1 MPGKATKKKTA
12 AVRKALVERLK
23 AVQRKPKI
31 TSHECSACAVRTDK
45 WFARCPSCGRFQ
57 TCFAWINDPRRKA
70 LERPRAANPWNEED
84 PALAGQGG
92 GMQPTGYGGAG
103 GYMGTGG
110 FGDPS
115 PHRADP
121 GADDEDTEEE
131 DDDDD
136 VVETRQGHRMVLP
149 KARQLSRVAPTV
161 IEHVPSGYEP
171 FDEVTAGGAVSGTV
185 SGWTAFPGVG
195 KSTFL
200 LEALAGYAA
209 TGAKCVYASVEEPEG
224 DISARA
230 KRLSLYET
238 YKGCSK
244 NLIIIAAET
253 NDPDVEVSDAD
264 VARAMQQKEALSDI
278 RAVIAAADKKGAEY
292 LVVDSAAPMHSKD
305 VLAPTGKVGGKNRQL
320 AHVVKT
326 CYARA
331 HRQHEYRGAS
341 KMTIF
346 VILHST
352 KNGDSNVPQEFVH
365 DLDATFVG
373 EHLVVKQTEKHPPEI
388 VAATDQKK
396 PSGMIWF
403 RSHGKNRGGD
413 ITLRTI
419 CHMTAR
425 GLARVGNEEEAI
437 AYYRELRLLQR
448 TSGKLSAPPRD
459 AFTNATAPATKTK
472 RSEQARSSGR
482 SGDPSAARS
491 EETRAKTPPIE
502 TYALEGEGET
512 PKKKRRKKTERARS
526 ESPSA
531 GSQGSRT
538 RPGGRETR
546 AKLGE
551 NSTRS
556 RKTTPQKRGVALQRK
571 RARA

>member
-1 MPGKATKKKTA
+1 MPGKATKKT
-12 AVRKALVERLK
+12 RKATPPKVLVVK
-23 AVQRKPKI
+23 KPKI
-31 TSHECSACAVRTDK
+31 TSHECSACAVRTVR
-45 WFARCPSCGRFQ
+45 WFARCPSCGKFR
-57 TCFAWINDPRRKA
+57 TCFAWLDPARKA
-70 LERPRAANPWNEED
+70 LERPRAQNPWNEED
-84 PALAGQGG
+84 PSLAGQGG
-92 GMQPTGYGGAG
+92 SMQPDGGGYGGGYG
-103 GYMGTGG
+103 GGSGG
-110 FGDPS
+110 FGTQPS
-115 PHRADP
+115 AAL
-121 GADDEDTEEE
+121 GAEDDDQDDDE
-131 DDDDD
+131 DDDD

-149 KARQLSRVAPTV
+149 RARQLSRVPATV

-209 TGAKCVYASVEEPEG
+209 AGAKCVYASVEEPEG

-230 KRLSLYET
+230 KRLGLYET

-253 NDPDVEVSDAD
+253 NDPDVEVSDED
-264 VARAMQQKEALSDI
+264 VARALQQKEALSDI

-292 LVVDSAAPMHSKD
+292 LVVDSAAPMSSKD
-305 VLAPTGKVGGKNRQL
+305 VLAPTGKIGGKNRQL

-352 KNGDSNVPQEFVH
+352 KSGDSNVPQEFVH
-365 DLDATFVG
+365 DLDSTFVG
-373 EHLVVKQTEKHPPEI
+373 EHLTVKRTEKNPPEI
-388 VAATDQKK
+388 VATPDQKK

-403 RSHGKNRGGD
+403 RSHGKNRGGA

-419 CHMTAR
+419 CHMTEK
-425 GLARVGNEEEAI
+425 GLARVGNEDEAI
-437 AYYRELRLLQR
+437 AYYYELRLLQR
-448 TSGKLSAPPRD
+448 TNGKLPKPPEEPTVV
-459 AFTNATAPATKTK
+459 AKKASKKGATKSATK
-472 RSEQARSSGR
+472 SAKSVTKKDARSIEQL
-482 SGDPSAARS
+482 PL
-491 EETRAKTPPIE
+491 E
-502 TYALEGEGET
+502 TYSLDGEEK
-512 PKKKRRKKTERARS
+512 PAKKTK
-526 ESPSA
+526 
-531 GSQGSRT
+531 T
-538 RPGGRETR
+538 
-546 AKLGE
+546 

-556 RKTTPQKRGVALQRK
+556 RKARPEKPKVALQKK
-571 RARA
+571 RTRA

>member
-1 MPGKATKKKTA
+1 MPGKATKKT
-12 AVRKALVERLK
+12 RKITPPKVLIVK
-23 AVQRKPKI
+23 KPKI
-31 TSHECSACAVRTDK
+31 TSHECSACAVRTVR
-45 WFARCPSCGRFQ
+45 WFARCPSCGKFR
-57 TCFAWINDPRRKA
+57 TCFAWLDPARKA
-70 LERPRAANPWNEED
+70 LERPRAQNPWNEED
-84 PALAGQGG
+84 PSLAGQGG
-92 GMQPTGYGGAG
+92 SMQPDGSGYGGGYG
-103 GYMGTGG
+103 GGGGG
-110 FGDPS
+110 FGDP
-115 PHRADP
+115 RAEPEEDQGIRAEL
-121 GADDEDTEEE
+121 GA

-149 KARQLSRVAPTV
+149 RARQLSRVPATV

-209 TGAKCVYASVEEPEG
+209 AGAKCVYASVEEPEG

-230 KRLSLYET
+230 KRLGLYET

-253 NDPDVEVSDAD
+253 NDPDVEVSDED
-264 VARAMQQKEALSDI
+264 VARALQQKEALSDI

-292 LVVDSAAPMHSKD
+292 LVVDSAAPMSSKD
-305 VLAPTGKVGGKNRQL
+305 VLAPTGKIGGKNRQL

-352 KNGDSNVPQEFVH
+352 KSGDSNVPQEFVH
-365 DLDATFVG
+365 DLDSTFVG
-373 EHLVVKQTEKHPPEI
+373 EHLTVKRTEKNPPEI
-388 VAATDQKK
+388 VATPDQKK

-403 RSHGKNRGGD
+403 RSHGKNRGGA

-419 CHMTAR
+419 CHMTEK
-425 GLARVGNEEEAI
+425 GLARVGNEDEAI
-437 AYYRELRLLQR
+437 AYYYELRLLQR
-448 TSGKLSAPPRD
+448 TNGKLPKPPEEPTVV
-459 AFTNATAPATKTK
+459 AKKASKKGATKSATK
-472 RSEQARSSGR
+472 SAKSVTKKDARSIEQL
-482 SGDPSAARS
+482 PL
-491 EETRAKTPPIE
+491 E
-502 TYALEGEGET
+502 TYSLDGEEK
-512 PKKKRRKKTERARS
+512 PAKKTK
-526 ESPSA
+526 
-531 GSQGSRT
+531 T
-538 RPGGRETR
+538 
-546 AKLGE
+546 

-556 RKTTPQKRGVALQRK
+556 RKARPEKPKVALQKK
-571 RARA
+571 RTRA